1 MYPSPM
7 ASQEIK
13 GFDYNEP
20 NSNANYQQEINQ
32 LYNKILASLK
42 PLDKNNSGKVNE
54 NDLLMHLKSLVPAGK
69 VFDQTL
75 FKNLFHDLDRTD
87 NLIDISEFTKKY
99 IQVHEELKFTLEGEK
114 NEHAKDKT
122 ILNELQT
129 KIYSSQNEPLSNNGM
144 SKNAQL
150 KIEIGKVELHYSN
163 IATDLFFKLTFNK
176 NEKKTSI
183 RGVGDLNFIEKF
195 EFPIDSKQYEL
206 RISLFTK
213 DNNSNP
219 IGEIEIPLSGLLDNE
234 ETIPMVPLNDI
245 DGNQIGKFYPKIAL
259 ITSFFDFYKNKYKEI
274 DEKIKA
280 GETNIQKMSEAYEKI
295 SAPYQYLFDETTSHG
310 LFGGNG
316 MENKII
322 DKVEASMKNIFR
334 LNDVKW
340 IKVLQ
345 IILYFCVGMT
355 FITNLS
361 KNDFLS
367 LFVELCFIIVINTE
381 KTQYIFE
388 YFYTFLSMLV
398 VIIVY
403 DLTDYLILRA
413 TSFASMKSCNS
424 WVALFSFLGFIGKL
438 LLLLFIWI
446 CKVKYGKRGIVY

>member
-1 MYPSPM
+1 MYPSPLT
-7 ASQEIK
+7 SQEIK

-32 LYNKILASLK
+32 LYNKILESLK
-42 PLDKNNSGKVNE
+42 PLDKNNSGKINE
-54 NDLLMHLKSLVPAGK
+54 NDLLMHLKSLLPTGK
-69 VFDQTL
+69 VFDQSL
-75 FKNLFHDLDRTD
+75 FKNLFLDLDRTD
-87 NLIDISEFTKKY
+87 GLIDISEFTKKY

-122 ILNELQT
+122 ILNELQN
-129 KIYSSQNEPLSNNGM
+129 KIYSSQNETILNNGM
-144 SKNAQL
+144 TKNSQV
-150 KIEIGKVELHYSN
+150 KIEIGKVDLLYSN
-163 IATDLFFKLTFNK
+163 ISSELYFKLTLNK
-176 NEKKTSI
+176 NEKKTST
-183 RGVGDLNFIEKF
+183 RGVNDLNFIEKF

-206 RISLFTK
+206 RISLYTK

-219 IGEIEIPLSGLLDNE
+219 IGEIEIPLSGLVDNE
-234 ETIPMVPLNDI
+234 ETNPMVPLNDTE
-245 DGNQIGKFYPKIAL
+245 GNQIGNFYPKIAL
-259 ITSFFDFYKNKYKEI
+259 ITSFFNFYKNKYKET
-274 DEKIKA
+274 DDKIKA
-280 GETNIQKMSEAYEKI
+280 GEAKIQKMSEAYEKI

-334 LNDVKW
+334 LNDIKW
-340 IKVLQ
+340 IKALQ

-388 YFYTFLSMLV
+388 YFYTFLSMLIA
-398 VIIVY
+398 IIAY
-403 DLTDYLILRA
+403 DLTDCLVLRA
-413 TSFASMKSCNS
+413 TNFASMKSCNS